1 MKKTL
6 IFIFM
11 AALLA
16 TLCSCSM
23 HEQSPSETEFVFGNN
38 YEVYVAGV
46 FLQEGCLTGFT
57 MIDSCL
63 SDAEPPEPSQKT
75 QTIRI
80 DETDHALR
88 YVSSQYR
95 PWNGHVYEYA
105 NADDTVNCLYWSDTM
120 ELARVTLDGLS
131 LEEFAHM
138 DQTQYEQWIRTFV
151 AQFSDEDW
159 DSLYP
164 ACRTY
169 YTEYYEN
176 GSAGCNADGFKT
188 DFAENELLR
197 SYNFRYVRHIDSVAT
212 TDEINAIL
220 NFDFEN
226 STVRITLWF
235 NEHTFDSYTTIPLDM
250 EAIESIINEFV
261 DSHIYSNYTKK
272 EVELNWGMLT
282 HIDGNLM
289 YYCNIS
295 VKWVKHSTL
304 QKECPYNL
312 LIDIPDP

>member
-1 MKKTL
+1 MKKIL
-6 IFIFM
+6 IFIFV

-23 HEQSPSETEFVFGNN
+23 REQSPSETEFVFGNN
-38 YEVYVAGV
+38 YEVYVVALFEQV
-46 FLQEGCLTGFT
+46 GCLTDFT

-63 SDAEPPEPSQKT
+63 SNAEPPAPSQKT

-120 ELARVTLDGLS
+120 ELAKVTLDGLS

-164 ACRTY
+164 TCSTY
-169 YTEYYEN
+169 FTKYSQN
-176 GSAGCNADGFKT
+176 GSSGRNAEGFKA
-188 DFAENELLR
+188 DFTENELLR

-250 EAIESIINEFV
+250 EAIEVALNEFA
-261 DSHIYSNYTKK
+261 DTHMKNNCTKTK
-272 EVELNWGMLT
+272 VELTGGLLI
-282 HIDGNLM
+282 HVEGNLM
-289 YYCNIS
+289 YRCFIDVHWTYSGIRYD
-295 VKWVKHSTL
+295 
-304 QKECPYNL
+304 CPYSL
-312 LIDIPDP
+312 LVDIPDP